1 MIHYLNIIC
10 FILLGMCGAIVVTS
24 FNINYDQQL
33 IESHV
38 IDFEVEND
46 VEIEIEDIALV
57 TDYIIDYLNHRDEPI
72 YSLIVDNGDQKLT
85 SPPPEQK

>member
-1 MIHYLNIIC
+1 
-10 FILLGMCGAIVVTS
+10 MCGAIVVIS
-24 FNINYDQQL
+24 FNINDDQQL

-72 YSLIVDNGDQKLT
+72 YSLIVDNGDLKLT